1 MARRGWTLGAAAAA
15 IVMGSGFESQAATAP
30 RTAPPSSTRSAKAA
44 PPKGTG
50 KPAKAPAAPRPVGG
64 AAPGRAPAPR
74 APAKAGGG
82 AAQTAKPAP
91 PTVVPPRGTPGSASA
106 LPQKGPAPAPKGAA
120 DAPPVPMA
128 APVGKPEPDRPSA
141 EAPRTAVL
149 PLEVAGNIRA
159 SRPALERALATGLG
173 GVGAAL
179 LPADETARRLAGRPP
194 AARCRDEAC
203 WRELGAAL
211 GVSRLV
217 GGAVTRSEGQFI
229 VDLQLVDGGSGRTL
243 REKRGRCDEE
253 YCSVADLV
261 RRSAAELASA
271 RVADAAPAA
280 SPELPPRAPV
290 GGGARRDGPRPAAG
304 SAHGPSRTKVGLAD
318 LRAPRRHRGGRGGAR
333 RGGDRLPAGR
343 VVHPGRLP
351 LSVHRAPRGD
361 RAHRRGGRARRH
373 RRLFPPHGRPGRPG
387 AACGGARPRRR
398 VGGAVLAPPPS
409 RGAGGRAQGA
419 RGSSAGAEA
428 PRAASACSRP
438 IRAMR
443 SAGSSASAPS

>member
-1 MARRGWTLGAAAAA
+1 
-15 IVMGSGFESQAATAP
+15 
-30 RTAPPSSTRSAKAA
+30 
-44 PPKGTG
+44 
-50 KPAKAPAAPRPVGG
+50 
-64 AAPGRAPAPR
+64 
-74 APAKAGGG
+74 
-82 AAQTAKPAP
+82 
-91 PTVVPPRGTPGSASA
+91 
-106 LPQKGPAPAPKGAA
+106 
-120 DAPPVPMA
+120 MA
-128 APVGKPEPDRPSA
+128 APVGKPEPDRPST

-290 GGGARRDGPRPAAG
+290 GGARAETGLVQPPDLRTAPPEPKSAWRTYAPHAVIGAGVAALAVAVIAFRRDGSCIQAG
-304 SAHGPSRTKVGLAD
+304 CLYRYTALPEGIALTGAGVALVGTGVYFL
-318 LRAPRRHRGGRGGAR
+318 
-333 RGGDRLPAGR
+333 
-343 VVHPGRLP
+343 
-351 LSVHRAPRGD
+351 LSDG
-361 RAHRRGGRARRH
+361 
-373 RRLFPPHGRPGRPG
+373 PG
-387 AACGGARPRRR
+387 APG
-398 VGGAVLAPPPS
+398 
-409 RGAGGRAQGA
+409 
-419 RGSSAGAEA
+419 
-428 PRAASACSRP
+428 PRAAAP
-438 IRAMR
+438 ALG
-443 SAGSSASAPS
+443 AGWAGRF